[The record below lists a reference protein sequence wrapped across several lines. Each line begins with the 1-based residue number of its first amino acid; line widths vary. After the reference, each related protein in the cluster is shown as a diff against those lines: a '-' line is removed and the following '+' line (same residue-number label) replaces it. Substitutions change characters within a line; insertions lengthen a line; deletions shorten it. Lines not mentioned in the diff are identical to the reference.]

1 MPTIKNQKFDFEMNT
16 YRINN
21 QDPNLVDHIE
31 TTTTRS
37 FFDCFLELSRK
48 HGAGTGVGNLDE
60 QIMRMDLIG
69 KFKAAIEED
78 KTEITIDEA
87 PANFLKKHVIN
98 YAPIAVAQGFID
110 FQKLILNW
118 K

>member
-1 MPTIKNQKFDFEMNT
+1 MPTIKNQEFDFKMNT
-16 YRINN
+16 YRINS
-21 QDPNLVDHIE
+21 QDQDLTDHFE
-31 TTTTRS
+31 ATTKRS

-48 HGAGTGVGNLDE
+48 HGIGTGVGDLDE

-69 KFKAAIEED
+69 KFKAAIED
-78 KTEITIDEA
+78 GKTEITIDEA
-87 PANFLKKHVIN
+87 PANFLKNHVVN

-110 FQKLILNW
+110 FQKLIKSW